1 MKERCFG
8 HKVDKY
14 QKHMALGC
22 ECKSNKLASFMG
34 IKALFGEGI

>member
-1 MKERCFG
+1 MKERYFG